1 MEKMKEKR
9 GRQKRVDRY
18 SVLLSVSNLLTREV
32 ELDSLL
38 KRILDQV
45 IRVLDAQR
53 ATIYFVDLTKGEL
66 FSRAAHLPELRE
78 IRLKIG
84 QGIAGHVAKT
94 GRMVNYPGKRNDVL
108 FFADID
114 EKTGFRT
121 KSMITVP
128 VRDRAG
134 VIFSVL
140 QVLNKKIIPFDKSD
154 EQFLR
159 ALAAQLGII
168 LENTSLYPQIA
179 AKTVHDDIELKNMF
193 NTIIAESPVMKKLL
207 CRVGKAAA
215 ADATVLLRGE
225 SGTGKEILA
234 RAVHC
239 NSPRADRPFVKI
251 DCAALPESLIENELF
266 GHAKGAYTGA
276 HRSHDGKFV
285 RAAGGTAFID
295 EIGELPASLQPKLL
309 RFLQDRRF
317 EQLGGTKTLEADVRV
332 IAATNRNTEEMVA
345 RGLFRED
352 LYYRIKVVQL
362 DIPPLRERGEA
373 DILALAAYF
382 LHLYAQKH
390 GRRDA
395 SLSEASKEA
404 LVGHAWPGNVRELQH
419 CIESALIM
427 SDGSRIDPSSLSL
440 PRAAGR
446 GEPGDA
452 HEPPEDLTLEQVE
465 TAYIDRLLKKYNGN
479 RSKVARVL
487 DIGRNTLHRK
497 IRKRL

>member
-1 MEKMKEKR
+1 M
-9 GRQKRVDRY
+9 DRY

-38 KRILDQV
+38 KKILDQV

-94 GRMVNYPGKRNDVL
+94 GRMVNYPGKGNDVL

-193 NTIIAESPVMKKLL
+193 NNVIAESRVMKKLL
-207 CRVGKAAA
+207 CKVGKAAA

-225 SGTGKEILA
+225 SGTGKELVA

-251 DCAALPESLIENELF
+251 DCTALPESLIENELF

-276 HRSHDGKFV
+276 HRSHDGKFL
-285 RAAGGTAFID
+285 RAAGGTVFID

-332 IAATNRNTEEMVA
+332 IAATNRNLEEMVA

-382 LHLYAQKH
+382 LHQYAKKH

-395 SLSEASKEA
+395 SLSEASKKV

-427 SDGSRIDPSSLSL
+427 SDSGRIDPSSLSL
-440 PRAAGR
+440 PQAAGR
-446 GEPGDA
+446 GGRSDSF
-452 HEPPEDLTLEQVE
+452 EPPEDQTLEQVE
-465 TAYIDRLLKKYNGN
+465 TAYINRLLKKYNGN

-497 IRKRL
+497 LKRFPTPIGQGRL